1 MKWSNLQDS
10 REKSSGWTSIAYWV
24 DHSSK
29 IRQVVQEIVFSTKKI
44 LAPFV
49 RITQNMS
56 SDFFWTL
63 LRQNP
68 ARQMQTVAMTSKE
81 NGIQIN
87 LCRLVSTMEIMFYA
101 LYVFDTLLFHP
112 KNFRKCSRNSFNTKS
127 DFNEISILE
136 HAKKL
141 AISEPSIKMS
151 WVMDCTKGFISS
163 RAIFSPFVK
172 YNFLEI
178 GSMINLSIITVDKAE
193 ENAP

>member
-1 MKWSNLQDS
+1 M
-10 REKSSGWTSIAYWV
+10 
-24 DHSSK
+24 
-29 IRQVVQEIVFSTKKI
+29 
-44 LAPFV
+44 
-49 RITQNMS
+49 
-56 SDFFWTL
+56 

-151 WVMDCTKGFISS
+151 
-163 RAIFSPFVK
+163 
-172 YNFLEI
+172 
-178 GSMINLSIITVDKAE
+178 
-193 ENAP
+193 